1 MSLSRQRLVSIL
13 GVLTLILAAA
23 TVRAP
28 MALAASVWWVD
39 NTNPSLCSDTGPGTS
54 DAPLCTI
61 SKAATRATSAGDQVM
76 VRPGTYAEQV
86 NVAASGAVASPI
98 TFTASAPGVLVLG
111 TRDLSD
117 AVGWTAAG
125 ATAWRRAY
133 APPSAPRQVFRDDVR
148 LSAAASLAALIAGQ
162 FFYDTVAK
170 VLYVDAG
177 GPNPADGH
185 TIAAGAQ
192 TYGFNLAGRSNVV
205 VDGFTLKRQNNAGV
219 RLSGSS
225 ADIVQNVTATEAG
238 INGILLES
246 ATSNVTV
253 TGSTVS
259 GSASVGIKLSAT
271 TGSRIASNISRS
283 NNFHGISLGTSSN
296 NVIEGNESAD
306 NRVPT
311 GTNTA
316 AGIDVNTS
324 SPDNVVRGNLTHG
337 NQDSGVQVY
346 SASHRALVIRNIS
359 YGNGDHGF
367 DTFASTN
374 VTYLSNTSYGNRKDG
389 FSVEGNATGATLRNN
404 ISVDN
409 GLATGEFDIYV
420 EGTSATGF
428 SADAD
433 VVWNSANAS
442 AVKIGLAA
450 YPTLAAYAAAT
461 GQEAQ
466 GRGQDPNFVDAPSG
480 NFALSAN
487 SPAIDAADATVAGF
501 EFTDRT
507 GAAAVDDP
515 NVPDTGAGTPAY
527 ADRGALE
534 RTPLPADPADAV
546 PHAVLVL
553 STNNGQVPPAVTV
566 KADATGSSDVDT
578 TGIASYTFDFGDG
591 TVVGPQAGGTAQHD
605 YTLTG
610 VRTVTVTVADS
621 GGASASAQQT
631 VTLTTRPLVSYQV
644 DNGDPSCSDAANG
657 TSTSFCSIAPAAAVA
672 LAGDTVWIHP
682 GTYREQVTPAHVGM
696 NGAPL
701 TFRSAAAGVRVLGTS
716 NLSDEAGWAPTA
728 TTAWSRPLASSSPV
742 TQVLSDGQPLAAAT
756 SAGTTTPGSFFYDAT
771 AGRLYVDAGGPN
783 PATGHVIE
791 ASTRTYGFKLWN
803 THDVVVDGIAT
814 WGQNGPG
821 VSIQDSTRMNVS
833 GVTAEL
839 ASTYGISSDRST
851 VVTVTG
857 ASALNNGSIGIR
869 FASTSGGAISNSSA
883 HDNLFHGISLQGSAD
898 NVVAGNTA
906 YRNVKP
912 GQRIAAGIDVSL
924 SSTGVTVERN
934 TTYGNQDSG
943 IEIYSGSNNA
953 IVRRNVSY
961 DNGDHGMDCFSSAGD
976 SVVGNTAV
984 GNATA
989 GINLEG
995 GCSGSVVANNIS
1007 TDNAVASTR
1016 TIGDIRLDEASSPGS
1031 SVDRNVVF
1039 MTNGGPLYE
1048 WNSAPYTTV
1057 AAFHAATGQEPNG
1070 IGADPRYRN
1079 VAVRDLRLQGGS
1091 PAVDNADLTMR
1102 GAVAKDHDGRDPV
1115 DHPRIA
1121 NTGAGTPTFAD
1132 RGALEYYGAAA
1143 VLSVTPGNGTIPL
1156 SVTADASSSVGLDG
1170 AIASYA
1176 FDCGNGAGTVP
1187 QASATTTC
1195 TYSLA
1200 GVFAVAVT
1208 VLDVNG
1214 VSDQATATVSA
1225 AVNQAPVASLT
1236 GTPSSGTT
1244 PLTVALDATGSHD
1257 PEGGLLTYVLDCGNG
1272 TAVVT
1277 TPTRTCS
1284 YPTVGT
1290 FTAKV
1295 NVKDPQGLTGSAART
1310 ITAKANQA
1318 PVAALTVTPSTDYLP
1333 ATVTLDATGSTDPE
1347 GGPLTYSLTCGNGT
1361 SAVLTPTATCIYLT
1375 AGTFTARATVTDDH
1389 GATSSVS
1396 KSVTVKAD
1404 VAPTVVLAPIKGQA
1418 KVNEKLLVSASGSI
1432 DPDKTPI
1439 ASYRIDCGNG
1449 VVFGPGPVTSAT
1461 CQYARSGTYTIRVT
1475 VTDTIGKTGSGSDVV
1490 TVK

>member
-1 MSLSRQRLVSIL
+1 MSLSRQRLIGIVA
-13 GVLTLILAAA
+13 VLTLILGAA
-23 TVRAP
+23 TVQAP
-28 MALAASVWWVD
+28 MALAAGVWWVD
-39 NTNPSLCSDTGPGTS
+39 NTSPLCSNTGPGTS
-54 DAPLCTI
+54 DAPLCSI
-61 SKAATRATSAGDQVM
+61 SAAAAKAINASDQVM

-86 NVAASGAVASPI
+86 TVAASGGVGSPI
-98 TFTASAPGVLVLG
+98 SFVASAPGVVVVG

-117 AVGWTAAG
+117 ATGWTASG
-125 ATAWRRAY
+125 ATVWSRAY

-148 LSAAASLAALIAGQ
+148 LAVAASLAALTAGQ

-192 TYGFNLAGRSNVV
+192 TYGFNLVGRSNVF
-205 VDGFTLKRQNNAGV
+205 VDGFTLKRQNNTGV

-225 ADIVQNVTATEAG
+225 AVTVQNVTATEAG
-238 INGILLES
+238 VNGILLES

-271 TGSRIASNISRS
+271 TGSRIAANISRT
-283 NNFHGISLGTSSN
+283 NNFHGISLATSSN

-316 AGIDVNTS
+316 AGIDVNTT

-359 YGNGDHGF
+359 YRNGDHGF
-367 DTFASTN
+367 DTSGSTN

-389 FSVEGNATGATLRNN
+389 FSVEGNASGAILRNN

-420 EGTSATGF
+420 DGPSATSF

-433 VVWNSANAS
+433 LVWNSTNAT
-442 AVKIGLAA
+442 AVKIGLTA
-450 YPTLAAYAAAT
+450 YPTLAAYAVAT

-466 GRGQDPNFVDAPSG
+466 GRGQDPNFVDAANG

-501 EFTDRT
+501 EATDRMGT
-507 GAAAVDDP
+507 TAVDDP
-515 NVPDTGAGTPAY
+515 NVTDTGVGTPAF

-534 RTPLPADPADAV
+534 RTPLSADPTDAA
-546 PHAVLVL
+546 PHVVVVL
-553 STNNGQVPPAVTV
+553 STSNGQVPPAVTV

-578 TGIASYTFDFGDG
+578 TGVASYTFDFGDG

-605 YTLTG
+605 YTATG

-621 GGASASAQQT
+621 GGATASAQQT
-631 VTLTTRPLVSYQV
+631 VTLTARPRVSYQV
-644 DNGDPSCSDAANG
+644 DNADPSCSDAANG
-657 TSTSFCSIAPAAAVA
+657 TSTPFCSIAPGAAVA

-682 GTYREQVTPAHVGM
+682 GTYREQVTPVHVGM

-716 NLSDEAGWAPTA
+716 NLSDEAGWAPTV
-728 TTAWSRPLASSSPV
+728 TTAWSRLLASSAPV
-742 TQVLSDGQPLAAAT
+742 TQVLSDGRRLAAAT
-756 SAGTTTPGSFFYDAT
+756 AADTTTPGSFFYDAT

-783 PATGHVIE
+783 PATGHVVE

-814 WGQNGPG
+814 WGQNGSG

-833 GVTAEL
+833 GATAEL
-839 ASTYGISSDRST
+839 ASTYGITSDRST
-851 VVTVTG
+851 AVRVTDAT
-857 ASALNNGSIGIR
+857 ALNNGSIGIR
-869 FASTSGGAISNSSA
+869 FASTSGSAISNSSA
-883 HDNLFHGISLQGSAD
+883 HDNGYHGISLQGSSN

-906 YRNVKP
+906 HDNARP
-912 GQRIAAGIDVSL
+912 GQRVAAGIDVSL

-943 IEIYSGSNNA
+943 IQIYSGSNNA
-953 IVRRNVSY
+953 VVRRNVSH
-961 DNGDHGMDCFSSAGD
+961 DNGDHGLDCFSSSGD
-976 SVVGNTAV
+976 SVVGNTVV

-995 GCSGSVVANNIS
+995 GCSGSVVANNVS
-1007 TDNAVASTR
+1007 TDNAVGSTS

-1031 SVDRNVVF
+1031 TVDRNVVF

-1048 WNSAPYTTV
+1048 WNSAQYTAV
-1057 AAFHAATGQEPNG
+1057 AAFRAASGQEPNG
-1070 IGADPRYRN
+1070 IGADPRFRN
-1079 VAVRDLRLQGGS
+1079 LAARDLRLQGGS
-1091 PAVDNADLTMR
+1091 SAIDDADLTMR
-1102 GAVAKDHDGRDPV
+1102 GAVAMDHDGRDPV
-1115 DHPRIA
+1115 DHPRVA
-1121 NTGAGTPTFAD
+1121 NIGAGTPTFAD

-1143 VLSVTPGNGTIPL
+1143 VLSVAPGSGTIPL
-1156 SVTADASSSVGLDG
+1156 TVTADASSSVGLDG
-1170 AIASYA
+1170 AIVSYA
-1176 FDCGNGAGTVP
+1176 IDCGNGTGTGP
-1187 QASATTTC
+1187 QASPTTTC
-1195 TYSLA
+1195 SYSSA
-1200 GVFAVAVT
+1200 GVFSATVT
-1208 VLDVNG
+1208 VVDVNG
-1214 VSDQATATVSA
+1214 VSDQATATVTA
-1225 AVNQAPVASLT
+1225 TVNQPPVASLT
-1236 GTPSSGTT
+1236 ATPSSGTA
-1244 PLTVALDATGSHD
+1244 PLTVVLDASGSHD
-1257 PEGGLLTYVLDCGNG
+1257 PEGALLTYQLDCGNG
-1272 TAVVT
+1272 TAVLT

-1284 YPTVGT
+1284 YPDVGT
-1290 FTAKV
+1290 FAATV
-1295 NVKDPQGLTGSAART
+1295 TVTDPRELTGSAT
-1310 ITAKANQA
+1310 TIITAKANQA
-1318 PVAALTVTPSTDYLP
+1318 PAAALTVTPSTDYLP
-1333 ATVTLDATGSTDPE
+1333 ATVTLDGTGSSDPE
-1347 GGPLTYSLTCGNGT
+1347 GGPLSYSLTCGNGT
-1361 SAVLTPTATCIYLT
+1361 PAVLTSTATCRYPA
-1375 AGTFTARATVTDDH
+1375 AGSFTATATVTDDH

-1396 KSVTVKAD
+1396 RSVTVKAD
-1404 VAPTVVLAPIKGQA
+1404 AAPTVVLAPIKGQV
-1418 KVNEKLLVSASGSI
+1418 KVNEKVLVNASGST

-1449 VVFGPGPVTSAT
+1449 VVFGPGSASSAT
-1461 CQYARSGTYTIRVT
+1461 CQFVRSGTYTIRVT
-1475 VTDTIGKTGSGSDVV
+1475 VTDTIGKTGSASKVV
-1490 TVK
+1490 KVR

>member
-1 MSLSRQRLVSIL
+1 MSRQRLIGIVAAFTLIL
-13 GVLTLILAAA
+13 GVA
-23 TVRAP
+23 TVQAP
-28 MALAASVWWVD
+28 MALAAGAWWVD
-39 NTNPSLCSDTGPGTS
+39 NTSPLCSNTGPGTS
-54 DAPLCTI
+54 DTPLCTI
-61 SKAATRATSAGDQVM
+61 SAAAARAINAGDQVM

-86 NVAASGAVASPI
+86 TVAASGGVGSPI
-98 TFTASAPGVLVLG
+98 TFVASAPGVVVLG

-117 AVGWTAAG
+117 AAGWTAAG
-125 ATAWRRAY
+125 ATAWSRAY

-148 LSAAASLAALIAGQ
+148 LPAAASLAALAAGQ
-162 FFYDTVAK
+162 FFFDTVAR

-192 TYGFNLAGRSNVV
+192 TYGFNLVGRSNVV
-205 VDGFTLKRQNNAGV
+205 VDGFRLKRQNNAGV

-225 ADIVQNVTATEAG
+225 VVTVQNVTATEAG
-238 INGILLES
+238 VNGILLES

-253 TGSTVS
+253 SGSTVS
-259 GSASVGIKLSAT
+259 GSASVGIRLSAT
-271 TGSRIASNISRS
+271 TGSRIAANISRT
-283 NNFHGISLGTSSN
+283 NNFHGISLATSSN

-306 NRVPT
+306 NRVPA
-311 GTNTA
+311 GTNAA
-316 AGIDVNTS
+316 AGIDVNTT

-359 YGNGDHGF
+359 YRNGDHGF

-374 VTYLSNTSYGNRKDG
+374 VTYLSNTSYGNRMDG

-409 GLATGEFDIYV
+409 GLATGEFGIYV
-420 EGTSATGF
+420 DALSATGF

-433 VVWNSANAS
+433 IVWNSANAT

-466 GRGQDPNFVDAPSG
+466 GRGQDPNFVDAANG

-501 EFTDRT
+501 EATDRT
-507 GAAAVDDP
+507 GTAAVDDL

-534 RTPLPADPADAV
+534 RTPLPADPADAA

-553 STNNGQVPPAVTV
+553 STSNGQVPPAATV
-566 KADATGSSDVDT
+566 RADATGSSDVDP

-605 YTLTG
+605 YTATG
-610 VRTVTVTVADS
+610 VRTVRVTVADS
-621 GGASASAQQT
+621 GGATASAQQS
-631 VTLTTRPLVSYQV
+631 VTLTARPLVGYQV
-644 DNGDPSCSDAANG
+644 DNGDPSCSDSANG
-657 TSTSFCSIAPAAAVA
+657 TSTPFCSIAPAAAVA

-682 GTYREQVTPAHVGM
+682 GTYREQVTPARVGM

-701 TFRSAAAGVRVLGTS
+701 TFRAAAAGVRVLGTS
-716 NLSDEAGWAPTA
+716 NLSDEAGWSPTA
-728 TTAWSRPLASSSPV
+728 TTAWSRPLASSAPV
-742 TQVLSDGQPLAAAT
+742 TQVLSDGQRLAATTA
-756 SAGTTTPGSFFYDAT
+756 ADTTTPGSFFYDAT
-771 AGRLYVDAGGPN
+771 AARLYVDAGGPN
-783 PATGHVIE
+783 PATGHVLE

-821 VSIQDSTRMNVS
+821 VSIQDSARMRVS

-839 ASTYGISSDRST
+839 AATYGISSDRST
-851 VVTVTG
+851 AVTVTG
-857 ASALNNGSIGIR
+857 ATALNNASIGIR
-869 FASTSGGAISNSSA
+869 FAATSGSAISGSSA
-883 HDNLFHGISLQGSAD
+883 RDNRYHGISLQGSAN

-906 YRNVKP
+906 YDNARP
-912 GQRIAAGIDVSL
+912 GQRVAAGIDVSL

-943 IEIYSGSNNA
+943 IQIYSGSSNA
-953 IVRRNVSY
+953 IVARNVSY
-961 DNGDHGMDCFSSAGD
+961 DNGDHGLDCFSSPGD
-976 SVVGNTAV
+976 FVVGNTVV

-1007 TDNAVASTR
+1007 TDNAVGSTT
-1016 TIGDIRLDEASSPGS
+1016 TIGDIRLDEASTPGS
-1031 SVDRNVVF
+1031 TVDRNVAF

-1057 AAFHAATGQEPNG
+1057 AAFRVASGQEPNG
-1070 IGADPRYRN
+1070 IGADPRFRN
-1079 VAVRDLRLQGGS
+1079 LTARDLRLQGGS
-1091 PAVDNADLTMR
+1091 PAIDNADLTMT

-1115 DHPRIA
+1115 DHPRVA
-1121 NTGAGTPTFAD
+1121 NTGAGTPAFAD
-1132 RGALEYYGAAA
+1132 RGAQEYYGATAA
-1143 VLSVTPGNGTIPL
+1143 LSVTPASGTMPL
-1156 SVTADASSSVGLDG
+1156 TVTADASGSVGLDG

-1176 FDCGNGAGTVP
+1176 FDCGNGTRTGP
-1187 QASATTTC
+1187 QTSSTTTC
-1195 TYSLA
+1195 TYPSA
-1200 GVFAVAVT
+1200 GVFTVT
-1208 VLDVNG
+1208 VTVVDVNG
-1214 VSDQATATVSA
+1214 VSDQATATVTVT

-1236 GTPSSGTT
+1236 AAPASGTA
-1244 PLTVALDATGSHD
+1244 PLTVVLDASGSRD
-1257 PEGGLLTYVLDCGNG
+1257 PEGGLLTYLLDCGNG

-1284 YPTVGT
+1284 YPDVGT
-1290 FTAKV
+1290 FTATAS
-1295 NVKDPQGLTGSAART
+1295 VKDPQGLTGSATTT

-1318 PVAALTVTPSTDYLP
+1318 PVAALTVTPSTDYVP

-1361 SAVLTPTATCIYLT
+1361 PAVLTPTATCSYQT
-1375 AGTFTARATVTDDH
+1375 AGTFTAGATVTDDH
-1389 GATSSVS
+1389 GATSSVT

-1404 VAPTVVLAPIKGQA
+1404 EAPTVVLAPIKSRA
-1418 KVNEKLLVSASGSI
+1418 KVNEKLLVNASGST

-1449 VVFGPGPVTSAT
+1449 VVFGPGPASSAT
-1461 CQYARSGTYTIRVT
+1461 CQYGRAGTYTIRVT
-1475 VTDTIGKTGSGSDVV
+1475 VTDTIGQTGSASKSVRV
-1490 TVK
+1490 R

>member
-13 GVLTLILAAA
+13 GVLALILAVS

-54 DAPLCTI
+54 VTPLCTI
-61 SKAATRATSAGDQVM
+61 SKAAAKATSAGDQVM

-86 NVAASGAVASPI
+86 TVAASGAVASPI
-98 TFTASAPGVLVLG
+98 TFTASAPGVVVLG

-117 AVGWTAAG
+117 AVGWTASG
-125 ATAWRRAY
+125 VTAWRRAY

-148 LSAAASLAALIAGQ
+148 LSAAASLPALTSGQ

-170 VLYVDAG
+170 VLYVDNG
-177 GPNPADGH
+177 GPNPAAGH

-205 VDGFTLKRQNNAGV
+205 VDGFTLKRQNNVGV
-219 RLSGSS
+219 RLSASS
-225 ADIVQNVTATEAG
+225 ADTVQNVTATEAG
-238 INGILLES
+238 VNGILLES
-246 ATSNVTV
+246 ATTNVTV

-271 TGSRIASNISRS
+271 TGSRIAANISRA
-283 NNFHGISLGTSSN
+283 NNFHGISLSASSS
-296 NVIEGNESAD
+296 NVIEGNETAD

-316 AGIDVNTS
+316 AGIDVNAT

-337 NQDSGVQVY
+337 NQDSGVQVQN
-346 SASHRALVIRNIS
+346 SSHRALVIRNIS

-367 DTFASTN
+367 DTFGSTN

-389 FSVEGNATGATLRNN
+389 FAATGNATGATLRNN

-420 EGTSATGF
+420 EATSATGF

-433 VVWNSANAS
+433 VVWNSANAT

-466 GRGQDPNFVDAPSG
+466 GRGQDPNFVDAASG
-480 NFALSAN
+480 NFALSAG

-501 EFTDRT
+501 EPADRT
-507 GAAAVDDP
+507 GTTAVDDP

-534 RTPLPADPADAV
+534 RTPLPADPAEAA

-553 STNNGQVPPAVTV
+553 STNVGQVPPAVTV
-566 KADATGSSDVDT
+566 KADATGSSDVDA

-591 TVVGPQAGGTAQHD
+591 TVVGPQPGGTAQHD
-605 YTLTG
+605 YTATG
-610 VRTVTVTVADS
+610 VRTLTVTVADS
-621 GGASASAQQT
+621 GGTTASAQQT
-631 VTLTTRPLVSYQV
+631 VTLTDRPLVSYQV
-644 DNGDPSCSDAANG
+644 DNGDPSCSDAASG

-728 TTAWSRPLASSSPV
+728 TTAWSRPLASSTAV
-742 TQVLSDGQPLAAAT
+742 TQVLVDGLRLATAT
-756 SAGTTTPGSFFYDAT
+756 AAGTTTPGSFFYDTVAKV
-771 AGRLYVDAGGPN
+771 LYVDAGGLN
-783 PATGHVIE
+783 PATGHVVE

-803 THDVVVDGIAT
+803 THDVVVDGIST

-821 VSIQDSTRMNVS
+821 VSIQDSTRMTVS

-851 VVTVTG
+851 AVTVTG
-857 ASALNNGSIGIR
+857 ATALHNGSVGIR
-869 FASTSGGAISNSSA
+869 FATTSGSGISNSSA
-883 HDNLFHGISLQGSAD
+883 YENLYHGISLQGSSD

-906 YRNVKP
+906 YGNLRLGLRV
-912 GQRIAAGIDVSL
+912 ATGIDVSL
-924 SSTGVTVERN
+924 ASTGVTVERN

-953 IVRRNVSY
+953 VVRRNVSH
-961 DNGDHGMDCFSSAGD
+961 DNGDHGLDCFSSPGD
-976 SVVGNTAV
+976 SVVGNTVV

-995 GCSGSVVANNIS
+995 GCSGSVVANNTS
-1007 TDNAVASTR
+1007 TDNAVGSTR
-1016 TIGDIRLDEASSPGS
+1016 TVADIRLDVASSPGS
-1031 SVDRNVVF
+1031 TVDRNVVF
-1039 MTNGGPLYE
+1039 MTNGGTLYE
-1048 WNSAPYTTV
+1048 WSAARYTSV
-1057 AAFHAATGQEPNG
+1057 AAFQAATGQETNG
-1070 IGADPRYRN
+1070 IVADPLFRN
-1079 VAVRDLRLQGGS
+1079 LAARDLRLQGGS
-1091 PAVDNADLTMR
+1091 PAIDNADLTMP
-1102 GAVAKDHDGRDPV
+1102 GAVARDHDGRDPV
-1115 DHPRIA
+1115 DHPRFA
-1121 NTGAGTPTFAD
+1121 NTGAGTPTFTD

-1143 VLSVTPGNGTIPL
+1143 VLSVTPGSGTIPL
-1156 SVTADASSSVGLDG
+1156 TVTADASRSVGLDG

-1176 FDCGNGAGTVP
+1176 FDCGNGTATGP

-1195 TYSLA
+1195 TYSSA
-1200 GVFAVAVT
+1200 GAFTVTVT

-1214 VSDQATATVSA
+1214 VSDQAAATATA
-1225 AVNQAPVASLT
+1225 TVNQAPVASLT
-1236 GTPSSGTT
+1236 ASASSGTT
-1244 PLTVALDATGSHD
+1244 PLTVVLDASGSLD

-1272 TAVVT
+1272 NAVVT
-1277 TPTRTCS
+1277 TPTRICS
-1284 YPTVGT
+1284 YPKVGV

-1295 NVKDPQGLTGSAART
+1295 TVKDPLGLTGSATRI
-1310 ITAKANQA
+1310 ITAKANKP

-1333 ATVTLDATGSTDPE
+1333 ATVTLNATRSSDPE
-1347 GGPLTYSLTCGNGT
+1347 GGPLAYSLTCGNGIP
-1361 SAVLTPTATCIYLT
+1361 AIPMPTATCVYLT
-1375 AGTFTARATVTDDH
+1375 SGTFTAKATVTDDH

-1418 KVNEKLLVSASGSI
+1418 RVNEKLLVSASGST

-1449 VVFGPGPVTSAT
+1449 VVFGPGSASSAT
-1461 CQYARSGTYTIRVT
+1461 CRYARSGTYTIRVT
-1475 VTDTIGKTGSGSDVV
+1475 VTDTIGMTGSASDMV
-1490 TVK
+1490 TVR